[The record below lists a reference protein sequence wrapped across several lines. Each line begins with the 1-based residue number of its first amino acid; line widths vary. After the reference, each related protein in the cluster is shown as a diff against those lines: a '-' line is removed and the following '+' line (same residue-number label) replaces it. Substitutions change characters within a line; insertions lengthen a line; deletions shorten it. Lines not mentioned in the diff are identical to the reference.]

1 MLKTTSSDLGKFFE
15 ENPDAYFD
23 AFKTANFQRLNLRIC
38 AKKEIFNDQV
48 NIKHKVISATPFS
61 KDDYKDYIKKMIK
74 DLDEAGVD
82 LPEGINR
89 EKYM

>member
-1 MLKTTSSDLGKFFE
+1 MGNLLE
-15 ENPDAYFD
+15 ENLDAYYE
-23 AFKTANFQRLNLRIC
+23 AFKKANFQRLNLRIC
-38 AKKEIFNDQV
+38 AKKEIFNDEV
-48 NIKHKVISATPFS
+48 TVKHKVISATPYS
-61 KDDYKDYIKKMIK
+61 KEDYKDYIKRMIK

>member
-1 MLKTTSSDLGKFFE
+1 MGNLREEDLDGY
-15 ENPDAYFD
+15 NDV
-23 AFKTANFQRLNLRIC
+23 FKNANFQRLNLKIC
-38 AKKEIFNDQV
+38 AKKEIFNDQIT
-48 NIKHKVISATPFS
+48 IKHKVISVTPFS
-61 KDDYKDYIKKMIK
+61 KDDYKDYIKRMIK